1 MTLIVAV
8 MTPVQVI
15 LVSDRRFSGS
25 GKPDEDER
33 NKVAV
38 FMCNNGRAAIAFT
51 GMAAFAKFKTTEMLL
66 DAFSRAAAP
75 DHLFLPTIGRVAG
88 VLTEEVKKLK
98 IPADKKHLTVI
109 VAGYEYRLP
118 EGAKTVLF
126 KITNSGEH
134 KSALDT
140 FSIQRRRDT
149 REDIGVFGVFS
160 FGRTEGVLRQD
171 GAVLRDLV
179 LKGAPTSAIVDK
191 TVDAIRNAAKS
202 PKSQKQVGS
211 QCNSI
216 VLPSDTRKAVT
227 ADYHSMTASNTL
239 YMPNAVISTTQ
250 ASFTS
255 DDTYIEQRG
264 VNTPIVLPKVGRNV
278 PCPCGSG
285 KKYKKCCR
293 RTQKLIASALP

>member
-171 GAVLRDLV
+171 GAFSPLP
-179 LKGAPTSAIVDK
+179 KSTSAC
-191 TVDAIRNAAKS
+191 RSS
-202 PKSQKQVGS
+202 PTICSAL
-211 QCNSI
+211 CRFFITN
-216 VLPSDTRKAVT
+216 PFR
-227 ADYHSMTASNTL
+227 
-239 YMPNAVISTTQ
+239 
-250 ASFTS
+250 
-255 DDTYIEQRG
+255 
-264 VNTPIVLPKVGRNV
+264 
-278 PCPCGSG
+278 PCGRQDSLTSPG
-285 KKYKKCCR
+285 SDFGEGVTMVR
-293 RTQKLIASALP
+293 DATMSQST